1 MGAMTELHPIAPVA
15 NDRVADS
22 PVDPGFLDRWSPRAF
37 SSDPV
42 SEETVLSLLEAAR
55 WAPSS
60 GNHQPWRYIYS
71 STAEEHE
78 RLLSLLNPS
87 NQRWAWKAPVLAF
100 AIARLKVSK
109 TGQVNRHAQFDTG
122 TSWGYLA
129 LEARKLGLYAHG
141 MGGFNHERSYEVLN
155 VPRDEYEVMAA
166 IAIGYYGDAST
177 LVEKDRTREH
187 PNGRRHVSE
196 FAFRGVLPAEP

>member
-1 MGAMTELHPIAPVA
+1 MIKGSEIRKADYPIEP
-15 NDRVADS
+15 
-22 PVDPGFLDRWSPRAF
+22 FLLDRWSPRAM
-37 SSDPV
+37 SG
-42 SEETVLSLLEAAR
+42 EEISTDELMRMFEAAR

-71 STAEEHE
+71 NSAEEHE

-87 NQRWAWKAPVLAF
+87 NRRWAWKAPVLAF

-141 MGGFNHERSYEVLN
+141 MGGFDHERSYEVLN

-196 FAFRGVLPAEP
+196 FAFRGALPAEP